1 MGNNFTNINNR
12 LLCLL
17 TELMQRPR
25 HMTLEIHVLSWDI
38 HKDMTGINWLIGSQ
52 TFYPG
57 KWVSIDKRLR
67 SCTDSLQI
75 IKLSQG
81 LTTKTWTT

>member
-1 MGNNFTNINNR
+1 MVNNFTNINNR
-12 LLCLL
+12 LLRLL
-17 TELMQRPR
+17 TEFIKRPR
-25 HMTLEIHVLSWDI
+25 HMTLEIHVMSCDI
-38 HKDMTGINWLIGSQ
+38 HKDITGINWLMGSQ
-52 TFYPG
+52 TFYLG

-81 LTTKTWTT
+81 LTTKT